1 MKHGARYPVFLPP
14 NPPKGGLVQ
23 RYERSPFRDGLFLW
37 VSGKDIYPVSFLNFP
52 PALAGGVPRSGT
64 GWLIPLRDGL
74 FFGLPPF
81 YRLDGINLENYSNIF
96 NFPPALAGGVPRSG
110 TGWLI
115 PLRDGL
121 FFGLPPFY
129 RLDGINLENYSNI
142 FNFPLLLKEG
152 WSGRLIILYIQ
163 YFLSRP
169 GWLILSLV
177 LIHNH

>member
-1 MKHGARYPVFLPP
+1 M
-14 NPPKGGLVQ
+14 
-23 RYERSPFRDGLFLW
+23 
-37 VSGKDIYPVSFLNFP
+37 SFL
-52 PALAGGVPRSGT
+52 
-64 GWLIPLRDGL
+64 
-74 FFGLPPF
+74 
-81 YRLDGINLENYSNIF
+81 